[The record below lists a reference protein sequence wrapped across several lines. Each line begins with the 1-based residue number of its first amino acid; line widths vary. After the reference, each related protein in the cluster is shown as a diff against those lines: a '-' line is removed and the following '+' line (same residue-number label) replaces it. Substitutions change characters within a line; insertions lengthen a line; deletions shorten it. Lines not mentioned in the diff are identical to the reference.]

1 MDTLKE
7 MKVLVAKLNEASK
20 AYYQEDREIMSN
32 YDYDEL
38 YDQLVAMEEETGI
51 VLSHSPTSKVGYTLL
66 SNLPKEKHKI
76 PMLSLDKTKDI
87 LALKEWIKDKKG
99 IMSWKLDGLTI
110 VLTYKH
116 GELVKAVTRGNGEIG
131 EVITNNAKVFKNI
144 PLRIAYDGEMIVR
157 GEAVIKYSDF
167 KVINDQIVDKDK
179 YKNPRNLCSGTVRQL
194 NNEITAKRNVHYFAF
209 AVVEAEQMDFDDSK
223 IKALQ
228 WLESLGFDTVDYQI
242 VNQENIGSVVEDF
255 ENRIKD
261 NDFGSDGLVVTYDSI
276 TYSRSVGQTSKFP
289 RHSIAY
295 KWSDEIKATKL
306 IEIEWSASRTGA
318 INPIAIFEPIE
329 LEGTTV
335 KRASLHNVSILES
348 LELISGDTIEVYKAN
363 MIIPQ
368 VAKNLTKLE
377 YDHQEDE
384 DRHVHIPEACPVC
397 GGETDVKQVNDVKVL
412 YCLNLDCQAK
422 KLKSFTH
429 FVGRD
434 AMNIEGL
441 SESTLQK
448 FIEQGFI
455 KTFADIY
462 RIEQHK
468 EAIIAMEGLG
478 EKSYVNLIDSIEK
491 SKHVALPNF
500 IYALGILNVGLSN
513 AKLLCKHYR
522 YDFDAILCAT
532 EEELM
537 TIEGYGGVIAKALV
551 HYFGNETNR
560 QIIDDL
566 LHYIVFQ
573 QMEVGSA
580 NLVLEGKTFVI
591 TGSLERHDNRKA
603 LKERIEH
610 LGGKVTSSV
619 TSKTDYL
626 INNNT
631 ESTSS
636 KNKKAKELDVPIINE
651 EAFLELIEGQ

>member
-7 MKVLVAKLNEASK
+7 IKVLVAKLNEASK

-32 YDYDEL
+32 YDYDQL
-38 YDQLVAMEEETGI
+38 YDRLVAMEEETGI
-51 VLSHSPTSKVGYTLL
+51 VLSDSPTVKVGYTLL
-66 SNLPKEKHKI
+66 SALPKEKHKI

-87 LALKEWIKDKKG
+87 FALREWIKDKKG

-110 VLTYKH
+110 VLTYNK
-116 GELVKAVTRGNGEIG
+116 GELVKAVTRGNGEVG

-144 PLRIAYDGEMIVR
+144 PLKIAYEGEMIVR

-167 KVINDQIVDKDK
+167 KVINDQIVDKDN

-209 AVVEAEQMDFDDSK
+209 SIVEAKDVEFEDSK
-223 IKALQ
+223 INGLQ

-242 VNQENIGSVVEDF
+242 VNRDNMESVVADF

-261 NDFGSDGLVVTYDSI
+261 NDFGSDGLVLTYDSI
-276 TYSRSVGQTSKFP
+276 AYSESVGKTSKFP
-289 RHSIAY
+289 RHSIAF

-335 KRASLHNVSILES
+335 KRASLHNVSILEQ
-348 LELISGDTIEVYKAN
+348 LELVTGDTIEVYKAN

-377 YDHQEDE
+377 YEHQDDE
-384 DRHVHIPEACPVC
+384 TRKVDIPEACPVC

-412 YCLNLDCQAK
+412 YCLNLDCRAK
-422 KLKSFTH
+422 KIKSFTH

-448 FIEQGFI
+448 FIEQGYV
-455 KTFADIY
+455 KDFADIY
-462 RIEQHK
+462 GIEKHRDD
-468 EAIIAMEGLG
+468 IIAMEGYG
-478 EKSYVNLIDSIEK
+478 EKSYINLIQSIEK
-491 SKHVALPNF
+491 SKEASLPNF
-500 IYALGILNVGLSN
+500 IFALGILNVGLSN
-513 AKLLCKHYR
+513 AKLLCKHYQ
-522 YDFDAILCAT
+522 YELDAILEAT
-532 EEELM
+532 EEELIA
-537 TIEGYGGVIAKALV
+537 IEGYGAVIAKSLV
-551 HYFGNETNR
+551 DYFGNEDNR
-560 QIIDDL
+560 QVIHDL
-566 LHYIVFQ
+566 LHYISFQ
-573 QMEVGSA
+573 QVEVG
-580 NLVLEGKTFVI
+580 NEELVLEGKTFVI
-591 TGSLERHDNRKA
+591 TGSLEIHDNRKA
-603 LKERIEH
+603 LKERIES
-610 LGGKVTSSV
+610 LGGKVTGSV

-636 KNKKAKELDVPIINE
+636 KNKKAKDLGIPIINE
-651 EAFLELIEGQ
+651 ETFLELVTS